1 MNKRKGILPE
11 SFSDQSSS
19 LQYMDCFSIMFYISA
34 HCFIFTVF
42 SFNIYGFSST
52 CTRQQT
58 DTGSD
63 ELVKMAAGNDVFSH
77 QLITGE
83 LTFRLL
89 YRD

>member
-19 LQYMDCFSIMFYISA
+19 LQFYIFA

-42 SFNIYGFSST
+42 SFNIYEFSST

-58 DTGSD
+58 DTVSD
-63 ELVKMAAGNDVFSH
+63 WLVKVAAGNDVFSH